1 MATVAVYFYHNL
13 KNISSNDIFKNEILN
28 DILYIM
34 FLNTGP
40 ITYTS
45 QEGTTTLHG
54 VVAMSGDMPTNDT
67 VCQVNTAMI
76 SLSAPK
82 ISSWIKTVLSKYE

>member
-1 MATVAVYFYHNL
+1 MLVPM
-13 KNISSNDIFKNEILN
+13 ISLNEILN

-54 VVAMSGDMPTNDT
+54 VVAMMGDVHADDT
-67 VCQVNTAMI
+67 YCQVNIAMI
-76 SLSAPK
+76 SLSAPN
-82 ISSWIKTVLSKYE
+82 ISSWIKTILSKYE

>member
-1 MATVAVYFYHNL
+1 M
-13 KNISSNDIFKNEILN
+13 ISLQYKILN

-54 VVAMSGDMPTNDT
+54 VVAMMGDVHADDT
-67 VCQVNTAMI
+67 YCQVNIAMI

-82 ISSWIKTVLSKYE
+82 ISSWIKTILSKYE

>member
-1 MATVAVYFYHNL
+1 MKSLHQ
-13 KNISSNDIFKNEILN
+13 NEILN

-54 VVAMSGDMPTNDT
+54 IVAMFGDVHTDDAT
-67 VCQVNTAMI
+67 FCQVNIAMI

-82 ISSWIKTVLSKYE
+82 ISSWVKTILSKYE

>member
-1 MATVAVYFYHNL
+1 MATVGVYFYHNL
-13 KNISSNDIFKNEILN
+13 KNISSNENEILN

-34 FLNTGP
+34 FLHTGP

>member
-1 MATVAVYFYHNL
+1 MATVGVYFYHNL
-13 KNISSNDIFKNEILN
+13 KNVSSNDIFNEILN

-54 VVAMSGDMPTNDT
+54 VVAMMGDLHADDT
-67 VCQVNTAMI
+67 YCQVNIAMI

-82 ISSWIKTVLSKYE
+82 ISSWIKTILSKYE